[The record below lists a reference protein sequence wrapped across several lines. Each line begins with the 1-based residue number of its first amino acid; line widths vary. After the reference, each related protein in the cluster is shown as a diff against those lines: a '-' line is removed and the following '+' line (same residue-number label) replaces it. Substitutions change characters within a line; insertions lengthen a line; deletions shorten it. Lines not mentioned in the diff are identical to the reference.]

1 MSDSRPRLHCPIPS
15 TNPPPRKSEGTD
27 LLEGF
32 GWQNEDSG
40 GFFREWVEGW
50 GVTRLNLPLRGDIAR
65 LHMGLNSSHE
75 KHGSFLVS

>member
-1 MSDSRPRLHCPIPS
+1 MKTVEDFL
-15 TNPPPRKSEGTD
+15 G
-27 LLEGF
+27 GVG
-32 GWQNEDSG
+32 GWGLG
-40 GFFREWVEGW
+40 GR